1 MPISRMSFLRKNDAK
16 GFDMNIEERNEAF
29 SESIDKFLGRKY
41 DRSSIGILKEKT
53 LHSIV
58 KDFYAPSEE
67 AKEIRVGDF
76 VADICYEDK
85 IIEIQNGN
93 FAHLVPKLEAFLP
106 KYKVTVVYPIPYR
119 KWMCWID
126 PETGEQT
133 ARNAP
138 RGNFNLYKIFRD
150 LYSIRKFLLHPGFT
164 LILTC
169 LEIEEYRV
177 QDGWGRGGK
186 RGSHRYDRIPL
197 RLLDE
202 IEIKSL
208 EGYNRFLPDDLPDE
222 FTTKEFQK
230 LVKYRG
236 KYFGTTVRVLE
247 EIGMIERCGKRKQAY
262 LFKKKYESGSAKEM
276 PDNTKINNSKS
287 AKTGN
292 LLEDNNNKTENIK
305 MAAKKAKAATKKAA
319 PKKTTKVAAT
329 KSAAKTTKTTKTAT
343 KVANKEES
351 VIDRFLRYVKFD
363 TQSNEQSGTSPSTP
377 GQHDLAKVLV
387 KELEEIGASDVYYD
401 KEHCYVYATI
411 PSTFGRK
418 KAPVLGFISHMD
430 TSDATSGKDVKP
442 RIVEKYDGKD
452 VILNEK
458 DPETGAKVI
467 LSPKTFP
474 ELLNHKGEDLIVTDG
489 TTLLGADDKA
499 GIAEIMTMASYLL
512 KHPEVKHGKIRIA
525 FTPDEEIGEGTKFFD
540 IKKFGA
546 DFAYTV
552 DGGKL
557 GELEYECFNAAEV
570 ELIIH
575 GRSVHPGDAK
585 GKMLNAS
592 LIAYEFQSMLPAFD
606 NPMYTEKKEGFFHL
620 TLMKG
625 TCEKAVVYYIIRDH
639 DKKKFLDRKKLVEK
653 IVKFLNDKYGAG
665 TVELTM
671 EDSYYNMIEKLKPHM
686 HLVDNA
692 RKAMAKAGVT
702 SIENPIRGGTDGAML
717 SFKGLPCPNL
727 CTGGYNYHGKYEY
740 ASVQEMYKTVE
751 ILKNLAEIYG
761 ENV

>member
-1 MPISRMSFLRKNDAK
+1 MTGNDSALLFK
-16 GFDMNIEERNEAF
+16 K
-29 SESIDKFLGRKY
+29 SIDKFLGRKFE
-41 DRSSIGILKEKT
+41 RNSIGLLKEKT

-58 KDFYAPSEE
+58 KDYYAPSED

-76 VADICYEDK
+76 VADICYEDQ

-93 FAHLVPKLEAFLP
+93 FTHLVPKLEAFLP

-126 PETGEQT
+126 PETGELT
-133 ARNAP
+133 KRNSP
-138 RGNFNLYKIFRD
+138 RGYYNLYKVFRD
-150 LYSIRKFLLHPGFT
+150 LYSIRKYLAHPGFT

-169 LEIEEYRV
+169 LEIDEYRLL
-177 QDGWGRGGK
+177 DGWSK
-186 RGSHRYDRIPL
+186 DHKKGSHRYDRIPL
-197 RLLDE
+197 GLLDE
-202 IEIKSL
+202 IVIRGK
-208 EGYNRFLPDDLPDE
+208 EGYNRFLPDELFDE
-222 FTTKEFQK
+222 FTIKEFQK
-230 LVKYRG
+230 IARYRG
-236 KYFGTTVRVLE
+236 KYFGTVTKVME
-247 EIGMIERCGKRKQAY
+247 ELGLIERCGMRKRAY
-262 LFKKKYESGSAKEM
+262 LYRRTDNNLDSNKDYNINSNKDIIKDSNRKSNKSSIKDTDKKSNKSSIKNTDKKSNKARNKDSNKACNKAKNTANNITENKEM
-276 PDNTKINNSKS
+276 V
-287 AKTGN
+287 
-292 LLEDNNNKTENIK
+292 
-305 MAAKKAKAATKKAA
+305 AKK
-319 PKKTTKVAAT
+319 
-329 KSAAKTTKTTKTAT
+329 TKTKN
-343 KVANKEES
+343 VNFNEET

-363 TQSNEQSGTSPSTP
+363 TQSDERSGASPSTP
-377 GQHDLAKVLV
+377 TQHELAKALAG
-387 KELEEIGASDVYYD
+387 ELEAIGANDVYYD

-411 PSTFGRK
+411 PSTLGKK

-430 TSDATSGKDVKP
+430 TSDACSGKDVKA

-452 VILNEK
+452 VVLNES
-458 DPETGAKVI
+458 DPETGAKIV

-499 GIAEIMTMASYLL
+499 GIAEIMTMATYLL
-512 KHPEVKHGKIRIA
+512 NHPEVKHGKIRIG
-525 FTPDEEIGEGTKFFD
+525 FTPDEEIGEGTKYFD
-540 IKKFGA
+540 LKRFGA

-625 TCEKAVVYYIIRDH
+625 TCEKAVAYYIIRDH
-639 DKKKFLDRKKLVEK
+639 DKKKFAERKKLVEK

-686 HLVDNA
+686 HLIENA
-692 RKAMAKAGVT
+692 RKAMEEAGVT

-751 ILKNLAEIYG
+751 ILENLAQIYG
-761 ENV
+761 SYKG

>member
-1 MPISRMSFLRKNDAK
+1 MTGNDTNDLFK
-16 GFDMNIEERNEAF
+16 K
-29 SESIDKFLGRKY
+29 SIDKFLGRSY
-41 DRSSIGILKEKT
+41 ERNSIGILQEKT

-58 KDFYAPSEE
+58 KDFYAPSDD

-85 IIEIQNGN
+85 IVEIQNGN
-93 FAHLVPKLEAFLP
+93 FTHLVPKLEAFLP

-126 PETGEQT
+126 PETGELT
-133 ARNAP
+133 KRNAP
-138 RGNFNLYKIFRD
+138 RGCFNLYKVFRD
-150 LYSIRKFLLHPGFT
+150 LYSIRKYLDHPGFT

-169 LEIEEYRV
+169 LELEEYRLL
-177 QDGWGRGGK
+177 DGWSK
-186 RGSHRYDRIPL
+186 DHKKGSHRYDRIPL
-197 RLLDE
+197 NLLDE
-202 IEIKSL
+202 IVIKGK
-208 EGYNRFLPDDLPDE
+208 EGYNRFLPDELTDE
-222 FTTKEFQK
+222 FTIKEFQK
-230 LVKYRG
+230 LVRYRG
-236 KYFGTTVRVLE
+236 KYFGTAIKVLE
-247 EIGMIERCGKRKQAY
+247 QLGLIERCGMRKRAY
-262 LFKKKYESGSAKEM
+262 LYRKVDSSK
-276 PDNTKINNSKS
+276 DNSQKDNSPKINSSKVNSSKVNS
-287 AKTGN
+287 SKGSNLKTIMKK
-292 LLEDNNNKTENIK
+292 DNNKKENKTENK
-305 MAAKKAKAATKKAA
+305 EMAVKKTKTATKKTASKAA
-319 PKKTTKVAAT
+319 
-329 KSAAKTTKTTKTAT
+329 TTKTAT
-343 KVANKEES
+343 KAKNIKVSEET

-363 TQSNEQSGTSPSTP
+363 TQSDERSGASPSTP
-377 GQHDLAKVLV
+377 SQHELAKALV
-387 KELEEIGASDVYYD
+387 SELETIGASDVYYD

-411 PSTFGRK
+411 PSTLGRK

-430 TSDATSGKDVKP
+430 TSDACSGKDVKA

-452 VILNEK
+452 VVLNES
-458 DPETGAKVI
+458 DPETGAKIV

-499 GIAEIMTMASYLL
+499 GISEIMTMAAYLL
-512 KHPEVKHGKIRIA
+512 SHPEIKHGKIRIG

-540 IKKFGA
+540 LKRFGA

-592 LIAYEFQSMLPAFD
+592 LIAYEFQSMLPQFD

-625 TCEKAVVYYIIRDH
+625 TCEKAVAYYIIRDH
-639 DKKKFLDRKKLVEK
+639 DKKKFTERKKLVEK

-686 HLVDNA
+686 HLIDNA
-692 RKAMAKAGVT
+692 RKAMEQAEVT

-751 ILKNLAEIYG
+751 ILENLAQIYG
-761 ENV
+761 SYKG